1 MQNLRLID
9 FGFFVEVDSYH
20 LEPIKVQYFAQLM
33 YHEVKLAVDF
43 LACVAGRRRGGR
55 SKCAREAEGI
65 VSPTAILP
73 CFARSCLP
81 FPFPLE
87 ACQACSQ
94 FPNNN

>member
-43 LACVAGRRRGGR
+43 LACVAVQAVEGEAGQNVHGRQKG
-55 SKCAREAEGI
+55 
-65 VSPTAILP
+65 L
-73 CFARSCLP
+73 
-81 FPFPLE
+81 
-87 ACQACSQ
+87 
-94 FPNNN
+94 